1 MRAGVV
7 TGTRVVDGDLARAEG
22 GVAVDADAR
31 AATLAAPRDR
41 DVDPRRRGGPQP
53 PVRRRGRVAEHRAVA
68 AREHGGEP
76 VRLAPEPP
84 MPQRVDAA
92 VERAQPRGGD
102 APVDRAG
109 GEPERA
115 QLRARHDSPLTVG
128 QVRDPDVDAR
138 FTPHSEV

>member
-1 MRAGVV
+1 
-7 TGTRVVDGDLARAEG
+7 
-22 GVAVDADAR
+22 
-31 AATLAAPRDR
+31 
-41 DVDPRRRGGPQP
+41 
-53 PVRRRGRVAEHRAVA
+53 
-68 AREHGGEP
+68 
-76 VRLAPEPP
+76 

-115 QLRARHDSPLTVG
+115 QLRARHESPLTVG

-138 FTPHSEV
+138 FAPHSEV